1 VTFALSDLVR
11 GLVVLSVH
19 PRQAEVAPGAAKA
32 FGFSIPAGVHET
44 DMPKYLGNVRCWV
57 NSGRHLLSLSF
68 SGFDPKA
75 TLRSQLASKTSC
87 NSTVDVRDG
96 NPLRDVRP

>member
-1 VTFALSDLVR
+1 MTFALSDLVR

-44 DMPKYLGNVRCWV
+44 DLPKYLG
-57 NSGRHLLSLSF
+57 
-68 SGFDPKA
+68 
-75 TLRSQLASKTSC
+75 
-87 NSTVDVRDG
+87 DVRY
-96 NPLRDVRP
+96 